1 MDSSHP
7 TLTDVSQ
14 LFRYYDQTENIKK
27 PVILSKG
34 QGEILQCLITRR
46 PERVQILCPTQYGKS
61 FTVSM
66 GILLRAATFPEKWA
80 VVAPNEAK
88 AKIIMRY
95 VIDHIFNNQIFI
107 DQLDVNDP
115 LERLRKEQSKTRI
128 TFKRGGELFILSA
141 DAKNK
146 AAAGEALM
154 GFGAPNLVIDESS
167 LIDDDIYSK
176 IKRMVGGSADN
187 FLLEIGNP
195 FKRNH
200 FLRTFRDD
208 SYKKIKIDWKQ
219 AVKEGRLTQKF
230 IDEMRK
236 EAFFDVLYECNFPRE
251 EDVDMDGWSRLLSD
265 TDIEQAMRDE
275 DPNVYGTKKLGID
288 VARGGGNFNVWVLRT
303 GNYAK
308 ILAKTS
314 QDNLMEVIG
323 TSKQLAQE
331 NGVDESHVYLDAT
344 GLGAAVYDRFRET
357 GWDING
363 INLSSQADDMDKYAN
378 KRAEIYFRLREW
390 VKAGGMLEDNIG
402 FYELGDIKYKLRS
415 SGKLKII
422 DKDSLR
428 RVGIPSPDIADA
440 IALTF
445 ADPEETSFTQTTAHV
460 MEVRKKQTIINKY
473 E

>member
-1 MDSSHP
+1 MNLNLS
-7 TLTDVSQ
+7 DVSK
-14 LFRYYDQTENIKK
+14 LFKYYDQTENRKK
-27 PVILSKG
+27 EVILSKG
-34 QGEILQCLITRR
+34 QADILQCILTRK
-46 PERVQILCPTQYGKS
+46 PNRVQILCPTQYGKS

-66 GILLRAATFPEKWA
+66 GLLLRAATYPEKWA

-95 VIDHIFNNQIFI
+95 VIDHIFNNQIFV

-141 DAKNK
+141 DSKNK

-154 GFGAPNLVIDESS
+154 GFGAPNLIIDESS

-208 SYKKIKIDWKQ
+208 TYKKIKIDWKQ
-219 AVKEGRLTQKF
+219 AVAEGRITEKF
-230 IDEMRK
+230 IEEMRK

-251 EDVDMDGWSRLLSD
+251 EDVDLDGWSRLLSD
-265 TDIEQAMRDE
+265 NDIDNAMRDE

-308 ILAKTS
+308 IVARTT

-323 TSKQLAQE
+323 TSKNIANE
-331 NGVDESHVYLDAT
+331 HGVDDSHIYLDAT
-344 GLGAAVYDRFRET
+344 GLGSGVYDRFRET

-363 INLSSQADDMDKYAN
+363 VNLSSQADDFEKYSN

-390 VKAGGMLEDNIG
+390 IKAGGMLEHDQG
-402 FYELGDIKYKLRS
+402 FYELSDIKYKLRS
-415 SGKLKII
+415 SGKFKII

-428 RVGIPSPDIADA
+428 RIGIPSPDVADA
-440 IALTF
+440 LALTF
-445 ADPEETSFTQTTAHV
+445 ADPEETETTLARQFV
-460 MEVRKKQTIINKY
+460 LETRQKQKLINKY